1 MNHLDQLLRFSF
13 DQLDIRGELVYLD
26 ASWAQVLARHDYP
39 PNVRKQLGE
48 ALAVVALL
56 RATIKFDGTLILQVQ
71 GKGPLRSLVAQI
83 TSQGALRGLAR
94 WDGLVPA
101 GPVSEVF
108 GAGSLII
115 TVMKDSGERYQS
127 MVELAG
133 TTLSEALDRY
143 FEQSEQLP
151 TSFRLHVL
159 PQRVAGFFLQALP
172 ASSRLDHGGKRDDNS
187 AGLSAEELRAEDWN
201 RINILADT
209 LKPDELLQEEP
220 TQVLHKLFHEEEVHL
235 FDPVP
240 LHFACTCSRDKVE
253 KTLITFGEQDLEDII
268 AQEGSIKVDCEFCN
282 QHYSF
287 DRSDVA
293 RLFSAGTTPPTGT
306 TLH

>member
-1 MNHLDQLLRFSF
+1 MHHPDQLLRFSF

-26 ASWAQVLARHDYP
+26 TSWAQVLERHDYP
-39 PNVRKQLGE
+39 DNVRQQLGE

-56 RATIKFDGTLILQVQ
+56 RSTIKFDGTLILQVQ

-83 TSQGALRGLAR
+83 TSEGALRGLAR
-94 WDGLVPA
+94 WEGTVPA
-101 GPVSEVF
+101 GPISNIF

-127 MVELAG
+127 IVELAG
-133 TTLSEALDRY
+133 ATLSEALDRY

-151 TSFRLHVL
+151 TRFRLFVS

-172 ASSRLDHGGKRDDNS
+172 LSDRSARNNDERD
-187 AGLSAEELRAEDWN
+187 EDWS

-209 LKPDELLQEEP
+209 LQAQELFALEP
-220 TQVLHKLFHEEEVHL
+220 GRLLHNLFHEEEDLHL
-235 FDPVP
+235 FDPIH

-253 KTLITFGEQDLEDII
+253 RTLITFGEEDLANLLE
-268 AQEGSIKVDCEFCN
+268 QEGSIKVDCEFCN
-282 QHYSF
+282 QQYCF
-287 DRSDVA
+287 DHADVA
-293 RLFSAGTTPPTGT
+293 RLFKPDATPPVDAVI
-306 TLH
+306 H

>member
-13 DQLDIRGELVYLD
+13 DQLDIRGEVVYLD
-26 ASWAQVLARHDYP
+26 ESWAQVLARHDYP

-83 TSQGALRGLAR
+83 TSEGALRGLAR
-94 WDGLVPA
+94 WDGVVPP

-127 MVELAG
+127 IVELAG

-143 FEQSEQLP
+143 FQQSEQLP
-151 TSFRLHVL
+151 TSFRLHL
-159 PQRVAGFFLQALP
+159 SPQRVAGFFLQALP
-172 ASSRLDHGGKRDDNS
+172 VTNNGTRNEDD
-187 AGLSAEELRAEDWN
+187 RAEAWN

-209 LKPDELLQEEP
+209 LQPEELLQEEP
-220 TQVLHKLFHEEEVHL
+220 LRLLHKLFHEEEVHL

-240 LHFACTCSRDKVE
+240 LHFACTCSREKVE

-268 AQEGSIKVDCEFCN
+268 AQEGSVKVDCEFCN
-282 QHYSF
+282 QHYRF
-287 DRSDVA
+287 DRTDVA
-293 RLFSAGTTPPTGT
+293 RLFQPDAIPPPGT

>member
-26 ASWAQVLARHDYP
+26 ESWAQVLARHDYP

-56 RATIKFDGTLILQVQ
+56 RATIKFEGTLILQVQ

-94 WDGLVPA
+94 WDGLVPP

-151 TSFRLHVL
+151 TSFRLHVS

-172 ASSRLDHGGKRDDNS
+172 ATSRFDSKGNRDGNS
-187 AGLSAEELRAEDWN
+187 EGLSNEEQRAEDWN
-201 RINILADT
+201 RINILAET
-209 LKPDELLQEEP
+209 LKADELLREEP
-220 TQVLHKLFHEEEVHL
+220 RRLLHKLFHEEEVHL

-240 LHFACTCSRDKVE
+240 LHFACTCSREKVE

-268 AQEGSIKVDCEFCN
+268 VQEGSIKVDCEFCN

-293 RLFSAGTTPPTGT
+293 RLFSAGTTPPGGT

>member
-1 MNHLDQLLRFSF
+1 MPALLRGHDCNMNHLDQLLRFSF
-13 DQLDIRGELVYLD
+13 DELDIRGEIVYLD
-26 ASWAQVLARHDYP
+26 ESWAQVLARHDYP

-94 WDGLVPA
+94 WEGLIPA

-127 MVELAG
+127 IVELAG

-151 TSFRLHVL
+151 TSFRLHVS
-159 PQRVAGFFLQALP
+159 PQRVAGFLLQALP
-172 ASSRLDHGGKRDDNS
+172 VSSNGSRSEDD
-187 AGLSAEELRAEDWN
+187 RAEDWN

-209 LKPDELLQEEP
+209 LQADELLQEQP
-220 TQVLHKLFHEEEVHL
+220 LRLLHKLFHEEQVHL

-240 LHFACTCSRDKVE
+240 LHFSCTCSRDKVE
-253 KTLITFGEQDLEDII
+253 KTLITFGAQDLEDII
-268 AQEGSIKVDCEFCN
+268 VQEGSIKVDCEFCN

-293 RLFSAGTTPPTGT
+293 RLFRPDATPPDGT
-306 TLH
+306 ILH

>member
-1 MNHLDQLLRFSF
+1 MPALPRGTLLHMNHLDQLLRFSF
-13 DQLDIRGELVYLD
+13 DQLDIRGEVVYLD
-26 ASWAQVLARHDYP
+26 ESWAQVLARHDYP

-94 WDGLVPA
+94 WDGVVPP

-127 MVELAG
+127 IVELAG

-143 FEQSEQLP
+143 FQQSEQLP
-151 TSFRLHVL
+151 TSFRLHVSPL
-159 PQRVAGFFLQALP
+159 RVAGFFLQALP
-172 ASSRLDHGGKRDDNS
+172 VTNNGTRNEDD
-187 AGLSAEELRAEDWN
+187 RAEDWN

-209 LKPDELLQEEP
+209 LQPEELLQEEP
-220 TQVLHKLFHEEEVHL
+220 LRLLHKLFHEEEVHL

-240 LHFACTCSRDKVE
+240 LHFACTCSREKVE

-268 AQEGSIKVDCEFCN
+268 AQEGSVKVDCEFCN

-293 RLFSAGTTPPTGT
+293 RLFRPDATPPDGT
-306 TLH
+306 ILH